1 MKYEEI
7 SEILD
12 TTTGALKAS
21 YHIAVKKIEEY
32 VSSKD

>member
-7 SEILD
+7 SAILD
-12 TTTGALKAS
+12 TSVGALKAS

-32 VSSKD
+32 LSKAD